1 MMTARVLAPRLSR
14 VADQLRQLKQTMS
27 QVTQRLGVA
36 INDEKAGRISRDQLL
51 GIFQEAID
59 NGDISTEDNQ
69 FYFVAFVL
77 PLIDAGLLRPSEYTN
92 ALERELAE
100 SARNLAHKTRNELRQ
115 PDGSD
120 PSSVEAV
127 PGYPDYFLPAGIG
140 LAYGIFETGFVT
152 HWAIEAVVF
161 SLLWGMRAS
170 LLKSWT
176 YRAYSVERKKLGL
189 DPDPVVFTVLQT
201 ATTAIFVLAIA
212 LLVAGAKRLLGYDAP

>member
-1 MMTARVLAPRLSR
+1 MAVRVLAPLLSHVTGQLQRLKR
-14 VADQLRQLKQTMS
+14 LKQTMS
-27 QVTQRLGVA
+27 EVTRRLGVA
-36 INDEKAGRISRDQLL
+36 INDEKAARISRDQLL
-51 GIFQEAID
+51 RIFQEAID

-77 PLIDAGLLRPSEYTN
+77 PLIDARLLRPSEYTD
-92 ALERELAE
+92 ALERQLAE
-100 SARNLAHKTRNELRQ
+100 STRNLAQKVRNKALQ
-115 PDGSD
+115 ADGSD
-120 PSSVEAV
+120 PSSVEVV

-161 SLLWGMRAS
+161 SVLWAIRGP

-189 DPDPVVFTVLQT
+189 DPDPVVFAVLQT
-201 ATTAIFVLAIA
+201 VTTAIFVFAVA
-212 LLVAGAKRLLGYDAP
+212 LIVAGAKRLLGVP